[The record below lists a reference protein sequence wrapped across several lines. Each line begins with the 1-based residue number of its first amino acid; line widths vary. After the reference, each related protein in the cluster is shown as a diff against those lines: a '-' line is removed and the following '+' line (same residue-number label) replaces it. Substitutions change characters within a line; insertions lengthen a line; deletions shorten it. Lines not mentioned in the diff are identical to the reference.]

1 MSVKIFIDS
10 ASDILPAEAA
20 ALDMIHV
27 PMTVRFGMDE
37 YLDGVELTH
46 EGFYE
51 KLIESDTIPTTS
63 QIPPAVWQTY
73 FERELDEGDTAVV
86 ITVSSRLSG
95 TYQSAC
101 LAASSYGGR
110 IRVVD
115 SDTLCIAEGVLA
127 KRACEIRDTGA
138 SADEIA
144 AILDHEKKNL
154 HVLAMLD
161 TLEYLKRGG
170 RISSAVAFAGG
181 VLGIKPVI
189 TVKDGAVALLG
200 KARGSRQ
207 GNNLLRELV
216 SGVGGIDFSRP
227 FALAYSG
234 CDDKLLQ
241 KYISDSSELWEGKTS
256 TLPIYTVGCC
266 IGTHAGPGAVAI
278 AFFADNV
285 SENQ

>member
-10 ASDILPAEAA
+10 AADILPAEAEV
-20 ALDMIHV
+20 LDLIHV

-46 EGFYE
+46 EQFYE

-73 FERELDEGDTAVV
+73 FERELSDGDTAVV
-86 ITVSSRLSG
+86 ITVSSSLSG

-101 LAASSYGGR
+101 LASSSYGGR
-110 IRVVD
+110 IHVVD
-115 SDTLCIAEGVLA
+115 SETLCIAEGVLA
-127 KRACEIRDTGA
+127 KRACELRDTGA

-144 AILDHEKKNL
+144 AVLDAEKKNL

-161 TLEYLKRGG
+161 TLEYLKKGG
-170 RISSAVAFAGG
+170 RISSAVVFAGS

-189 TVKDGAVALLG
+189 TIKDGAVALLG

-216 SGVGGIDFSRP
+216 SKVGGIDFSRP

-234 CDDKLLQ
+234 YDDKLLQ
-241 KYISDSSELWEGKTS
+241 KYISDSSELWEGKTDC
-256 TLPIYTVGCC
+256 LPIYTVGCC

-278 AFFADNV
+278 AFFADN
-285 SENQ
+285 